1 MTEAAEVRVM
11 RDRLLVLLA
20 LAALGLAVVGF
31 GVNANTSDE
40 TDEAVPDDAATA
52 TFAGGCF
59 WCTEAAFD
67 QTEGVYEAV
76 SGYTGGSVP
85 NPTYEQV
92 TTGTTGHAEA
102 VQLRYDPERISY
114 DELLTIY
121 WRTIDPTDAGGQLYD
136 RGTQYRTVIFH
147 HDDEQRAL
155 AEASRDALAASGRFD
170 EPIVTEILE
179 AGPFYPAEEYHQDF
193 YLKASDYYEAYVD
206 GSQRYPFLERIWGD
220 ESVDGSA
227 EPQQSE

>member
-1 MTEAAEVRVM
+1 MNTMEGRVM
-11 RDRLLVLLA
+11 RHRRLTLVA
-20 LAALGLAVVGF
+20 LVTLGLVAVSF
-31 GVNANTSDE
+31 GVVANTSDE
-40 TDEAVPDDAATA
+40 PSVEIPDDAATA

-67 QTEGVYEAV
+67 MTDGVYEAI
-76 SGYTGGSVP
+76 SGYTGGSVE

-92 TTGTTGHAEA
+92 SSGTTGHAEA
-102 VQLRYDPERISY
+102 VQVIYDPGQISY

-136 RGTQYRTVIFH
+136 RGSQYRTAVFY
-147 HDDEQRAL
+147 HDEEQRGL
-155 AEASRDALAASGRFD
+155 AEASRDALMESGRFD
-170 EPIVTEILE
+170 APIVTEITE

-193 YLKASDYYEAYVD
+193 YLKAPEYYQAYVD

-220 ESVDGSA
+220 ELDDG
-227 EPQQSE
+227 

>member
-1 MTEAAEVRVM
+1 M

-20 LAALGLAVVGF
+20 LTTLGLVAVGC
-31 GVNANTSDE
+31 GVAANTSG
-40 TDEAVPDDAATA
+40 EAVEAIPDDAATA

-67 QTEGVYEAV
+67 QTEGVYAAV
-76 SGYTGGSVP
+76 SGYTGGSVE

-102 VQLRYDPERISY
+102 VQVSYDPAQISY

-136 RGTQYRTVIFH
+136 RGTQYRTVIFF

-155 AEASRDALAASGRFD
+155 AEASREALDESGRFD
-170 EPIVTEILE
+170 EPIVTEIL
-179 AGPFYPAEEYHQDF
+179 AAAPFYRAEEYHQDF
-193 YLKASDYYEAYVD
+193 YLKAPAYYQAYVE
-206 GSQRYPFLERIWGD
+206 GSQRYPFLDRIWGD
-220 ESVDGSA
+220 EAEDG
-227 EPQQSE
+227 